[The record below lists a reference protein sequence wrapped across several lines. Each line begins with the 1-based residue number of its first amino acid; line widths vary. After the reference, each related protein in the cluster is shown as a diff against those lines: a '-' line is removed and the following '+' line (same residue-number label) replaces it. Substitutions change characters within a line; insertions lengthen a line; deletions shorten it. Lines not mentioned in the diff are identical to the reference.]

1 MGYIQGMKRSI
12 TGFTIVELLIVIIV
26 IAILAAVSV
35 VAYTGIQNRANDSRI
50 RAGVKQLETALRVY
64 AQDHSLPIRGG
75 SGSSVAV
82 SNGECSDGLS
92 GFLGSGVYTCSVE
105 DALIS
110 AGVLQGSLTQ
120 TLPANTYHGN
130 DADGRRSI
138 MLYTCGGSSSTR
150 YSLFWTLRN
159 PSAEDTASIDSVF
172 ATCGHNVQIRDTWG
186 MRAGKIIQF

>member
-1 MGYIQGMKRSI
+1 MKRSI
-12 TGFTIVELLIVIIV
+12 TGFTIVELLIVIVV

-120 TLPANTYHGN
+120 TLPANTYHDDDNKEFHDCEAGNASFHVATIALGLYMGN
-130 DADGRRSI
+130 DSRHD
-138 MLYTCGGSSSTR
+138 
-150 YSLFWTLRN
+150 N
-159 PSAEDTASIDSVF
+159 PCSD
-172 ATCGHNVQIRDTWG
+172 
-186 MRAGKIIQF
+186 